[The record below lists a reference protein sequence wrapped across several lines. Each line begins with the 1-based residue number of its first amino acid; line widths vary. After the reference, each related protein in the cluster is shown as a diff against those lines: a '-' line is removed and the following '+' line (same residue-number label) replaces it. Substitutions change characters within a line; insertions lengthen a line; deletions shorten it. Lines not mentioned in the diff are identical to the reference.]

1 MSLIQATGRTGGTSR
16 TGGTAR
22 ARGSRPLAEEPPAS
36 LEATQAALAAE
47 HAAVYGYGVVGGLV
61 DEKRTSQASEAHA
74 AHRARRD
81 ALERAI
87 RRLGAVPV
95 AAAAAY
101 QLPFPV
107 ADGAT
112 AQRLAARLESRL
124 AGAYADLVAA
134 TSGEERRSAASAL
147 REAAVRAVR
156 WGGDGVPFPGLAE
169 YAESGGD
176 R

>member
-1 MSLIQATGRTGGTSR
+1 MSLTHTTSR
-16 TGGTAR
+16 PDRAGR
-22 ARGSRPLAEEPPAS
+22 ARGSRPLTEEPPAS

-47 HAAVYGYGVVGGLV
+47 HAAVYGYGVVGSLV
-61 DEKRTSQASEAHA
+61 DEKHAGRASEAHA

-81 ALERAI
+81 ALERTV
-87 RRLGAVPV
+87 RQLGAAPV
-95 AAAAAY
+95 AAAVAY

-112 AQRLAARLESRL
+112 ALRLAARLESRL

-134 TSGEERRSAASAL
+134 TAGEERRSAASAL

-156 WGGDGVPFPGLAE
+156 WGGDGVPFPGLPE
-169 YAESGGD
+169 YADSGGD